1 MAMNRSIRVLVANR
15 PKVMREALLGTL
27 SDQPWIEVVGEVS
40 NDADIPDHVLRTLP
54 DLLVIA
60 VDEPGKRPSLCDALL
75 QKYPGLRIIAVA
87 PYQDYSVC
95 YWASLDIHSDD
106 IEPSEA
112 GFLGAVRSV
121 AEGLS
126 TVRSLIENIGQRS
139 QVN

>member
-1 MAMNRSIRVLVANR
+1 MNRSIRVLVANR

-75 QKYPGLRIIAVA
+75 QKYPDLRIIAVA

-126 TVRSLIENIGQRS
+126 TVRSLVENIGQRS

>member
-1 MAMNRSIRVLVANR
+1 
-15 PKVMREALLGTL
+15 
-27 SDQPWIEVVGEVS
+27 VGEVS
-40 NDADIPDHVLRTLP
+40 NDADIPDYVLRTSP

-60 VDEPGKRPSLCDALL
+60 VDEPGTRPSLCDALL

-126 TVRSLIENIGQRS
+126 PVRSLVEDIGQRS

>member
-1 MAMNRSIRVLVANR
+1 MNKAIRILVANR
-15 PKVMREALLGTL
+15 PRLMREALLGTL

-60 VDEPGKRPSLCDALL
+60 VDEPGKRPSLCDTLL
-75 QKYPGLRIIAVA
+75 QKYPDLRIIAVA

-95 YWASLDIHSDD
+95 YWASLDIHTDN
-106 IEPSEA
+106 IEPSEE
-112 GFLGAVRSV
+112 GFLSAVRSV

-126 TVRSLIENIGQRS
+126 GMRSVAEDIGQRS
-139 QVN
+139 HLN

>member
-1 MAMNRSIRVLVANR
+1 MNKAIRILVANR
-15 PKVMREALLGTL
+15 PKLMREALLGTL

-75 QKYPGLRIIAVA
+75 QKYPDLRIIAVA

-95 YWASLDIHSDD
+95 YWASLDIHTDN
-106 IEPSEA
+106 IEPSEQ
-112 GFLGAVRSV
+112 GFLSAVRSV

-126 TVRSLIENIGQRS
+126 GVRSVAEDIGRRS

>member
-1 MAMNRSIRVLVANR
+1 MNKAIRILVANR
-15 PKVMREALLGTL
+15 PKLMREALLGTL

-75 QKYPGLRIIAVA
+75 QKYPDLRIIAVA

-95 YWASLDIHSDD
+95 YWASLDIHTDN
-106 IEPSEA
+106 IEPSEQ
-112 GFLGAVRSV
+112 GFLSAVRSV

-126 TVRSLIENIGQRS
+126 GVRSVAEDIGQRS